1 MSVSLT
7 AERFEI
13 AAGRKDRCRKRDIAL
28 VELNGGAGRYAI
40 ILTGL
45 SALIRAGKPAL
56 AQIDAARCASPDVFK
71 QIPPLRRHLGQ
82 KVSRV
87 ALGVRT
93 ALMNESRHS

>member
-1 MSVSLT
+1 M
-7 AERFEI
+7 

-28 VELNGGAGRYAI
+28 VELNGGAGRYHPD
-40 ILTGL
+40 LT
-45 SALIRAGKPAL
+45 IRPDPRRQEPAL

-93 ALMNESRHS
+93 ALMNEFRHS